1 MKLTRETARSCTGGP
16 EDVLCKIF
24 GSSVTGAFCASYL
37 SLSGKVIGAAG
48 LPFYAPLSEYIR
60 IAVEQLGRL
69 ISENPSDSAP
79 KAR

>member
-1 MKLTRETARSCTGGP
+1 MNR
-16 EDVLCKIF
+16 CKSTI
-24 GSSVTGAFCASYL
+24 
-37 SLSGKVIGAAG
+37 AG
-48 LPFYAPLSEYIR
+48 VQEAPLSEYIR

>member
-48 LPFYAPLSEYIR
+48 LPFYAPLSE
-60 IAVEQLGRL
+60 
-69 ISENPSDSAP
+69 
-79 KAR
+79 